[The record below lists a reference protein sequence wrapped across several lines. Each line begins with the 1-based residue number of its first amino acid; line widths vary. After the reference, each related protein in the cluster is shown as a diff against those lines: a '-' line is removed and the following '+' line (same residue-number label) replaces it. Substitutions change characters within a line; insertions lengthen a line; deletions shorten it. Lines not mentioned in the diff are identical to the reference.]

1 MGCCGKNSDDGG
13 RSDNMEMDGA
23 KGGKNGGGKWGKLF
37 VQDCDLKVHK

>member
-23 KGGKNGGGKWGKLF
+23 KGGKSGGGKWGKLF
-37 VQDCDLKVHK
+37 VHACDLQVHK

>member
-13 RSDNMEMDGA
+13 RSDNMEMGA

-37 VQDCDLKVHK
+37 VHACDLKVHK